1 MSKESLKIRQI
12 ADTMQ
17 ATDLVSKFIDD
28 SFRDIG
34 NVDIINA
41 LNIATCDVTKL
52 HGKYFDQRCFSS
64 MLKQCA
70 TIIEQRDAE
79 LAMQQAVIHDLRQK
93 LQQLHQRTFLQ
104 RLKDYVQTKFA
115 DSERRGKKD
124 V

>member
-70 TIIEQRDAE
+70 AIIEQRDAKLVE
-79 LAMQQAVIHDLRQK
+79 LQIIIEQLQQRQTIFQK
-93 LQQLHQRTFLQ
+93 LKQYARQLTT
-104 RLKDYVQTKFA
+104 RLKA
-115 DSERRGKKD
+115 GKD
-124 V
+124 NL